1 MRFFTS
7 RGCSSTS
14 KPAIWAVPAVGGRKQ
29 VRTRIVVVFP
39 APLGPRKPT
48 ICPFSTSK
56 EISSTAS
63 VRAYRFVRPSTL
75 IIESHLPKKA
85 NLPKRGIRRCRYKG
99 AGCANE
105 KLIKFYDRNHRRV
118 LSNPGWRGETLRFSR
133 LRSH

>member
-14 KPAIWAVPAVGGRKQ
+14 KPAMLAVPAVGGRKQ

-56 EISSTAS
+56 EISLTAS
-63 VRAYRFVRPSTL
+63 VRAYRLVRPSTL
-75 IIESHLPKKA
+75 IIESHLPNTA
-85 NLPKRGIRRCRYKG
+85 NLPKKRHLRRCRFIK
-99 AGCANE
+99 APVANE
-105 KLIKFYDRNHRRV
+105 KLIKFYDRNGRRG
-118 LSNPGWRGETLRFSR
+118 LSNRSGGWGE
-133 LRSH
+133 